1 MCIGGPSKY
10 CGTEGTAKMISV
22 FDVNVGNMGL
32 MHILLSFVSTEN
44 QRAYLSY
51 SLDASYMQDCVTL
64 MSFLSNEN
72 L

>member
-1 MCIGGPSKY
+1 VVGTHEGEMCIGGPSKY

-44 QRAYLSY
+44 QRAYSPTPWMPPTCRIV
-51 SLDASYMQDCVTL
+51 SH
-64 MSFLSNEN
+64 
-72 L
+72 